1 MVKKCNNNQIL
12 VKRKSNNKN
21 TSYCKKDIGKKGKGP
36 KTLPPISDDISLSRY
51 GYSLSK
57 SDKKRKTSLNKASKK
72 HGTLTVLRRIN
83 LIRNYSKAQK
93 KNYKVLSED
102 LEYTKKKYKKEK
114 TKKKKTKKTNKRRT
128 TKRRTTKRKTTKRKT
143 TKRKTTKRKTTKRK
157 TTKRRPTQKKT

>member
-12 VKRKSNNKN
+12 VKKKSNNKN
-21 TSYCKKDIGKKGKGP
+21 TSYCKKDIGKKRKGP

-83 LIRNYSKAQK
+83 LIRND
-93 KNYKVLSED
+93 YKLNINLSY
-102 LEYTKKKYKKEK
+102 LLFLLRLLCFPFSRNLFSSSLRIRQRFVTSLLS
-114 TKKKKTKKTNKRRT
+114 
-128 TKRRTTKRKTTKRKT
+128 
-143 TKRKTTKRKTTKRK
+143 
-157 TTKRRPTQKKT
+157 

>member
-57 SDKKRKTSLNKASKK
+57 NDKKRKTSLNKASKK

-93 KNYKVLSED
+93 KNYQVLSED

-114 TKKKKTKKTNKRRT
+114 TIKKRKTKRRT
-128 TKRRTTKRKTTKRKT
+128 TKRRTTKRR
-143 TKRKTTKRKTTKRK
+143 
-157 TTKRRPTQKKT
+157 TTKRRTTKKRTTKKRTTKKRTTKK